1 MFWLLIICTIFM
13 LLIISSADKKSI
25 SIRDLRSEI
34 SDEYDNFALLIQD
47 AINNNRKIKIVY
59 KSSNIHDSGEITSR
73 IIKPI
78 ELQYG
83 KNISNN
89 ELIKKSPYA
98 GDFLYLRAYCELRNE
113 ERHFRLDRILSLEIV

>member
-1 MFWLLIICTIFM
+1 MIFVSIFCVIFI
-13 LLIISSADKKSI
+13 LLIISSADKKRI
-25 SIRDLRSEI
+25 SIRELRSDI
-34 SDEYDNFALLIQD
+34 STESDDFALIIQD
-47 AINNNRKIKIVY
+47 AINNNKKIKIVY
-59 KSSNIHDSGEITSR
+59 KSSNIHDLSEITSR

-83 KNISNN
+83 KNILCN